1 MLSDMNRS
9 RMHDTMM
16 SSETGER
23 AERSVTASSFWCM
36 AAPVDCLFMFV
47 GSAATAKRKKKYQ
60 YEEKRECEPQPKR
73 QVGRAGVANGVG
85 WEEGPVNSP
94 FSHGDA
100 KYGNPSGSNSAQLTL
115 WTLSMWPN
123 RVDRFH
129 RHRATTS
136 TVFPNCIPNKKT
148 TQIYDILSQRT

>member
-1 MLSDMNRS
+1 
-9 RMHDTMM
+9 
-16 SSETGER
+16 
-23 AERSVTASSFWCM
+23 
-36 AAPVDCLFMFV
+36 MFV

-73 QVGRAGVANGVG
+73 QVRAGVANGVG

-129 RHRATTS
+129 QHRATTS